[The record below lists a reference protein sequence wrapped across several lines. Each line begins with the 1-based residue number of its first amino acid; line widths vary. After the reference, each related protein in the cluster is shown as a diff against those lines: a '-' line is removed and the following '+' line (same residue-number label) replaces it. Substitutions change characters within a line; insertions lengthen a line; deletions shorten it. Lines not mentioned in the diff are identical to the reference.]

1 MRVNSR
7 AIAAQILAGV
17 IRDRRSL
24 AELLRQKIPDTLA
37 ARDQAL
43 VKEYCFG
50 VLRWYER
57 LKSIAALLVYK
68 PLKSRE
74 QEIAAL
80 LLVGLYQ
87 LIYLNTPSHAAVSE
101 TVAAAQVLKKAWAKG
116 LINQGLR
123 QFLKRKN
130 FFLEKADADETG
142 RFSHPQ
148 WMIDAIKAAW
158 PGYWESILTENNH
171 QAPLFLRVN
180 LRKNSREEYRLRLR
194 QHQINSFIVED
205 LPAALRLEQPLAVE
219 LLPGFSEGRCS
230 VQDPASQ
237 YIVELLNLKPQQ
249 RILDA
254 CAAPGGKTCH
264 ILEAAPDLAEL
275 IAIDQNADRLR
286 RVEENIVRLQL
297 SSTALRLLAADAS
310 DPKQWWDGRQ
320 FDRILLDAPCSGT
333 GVIRRHPDIKI
344 LREPSDIM
352 AGARQQMRLLTVL
365 WPLLK
370 PGGHLLYTTC
380 SIFTEENTET
390 IESFCRDHHDAV
402 SLPVALKPG
411 IPQKIGHQLLP
422 VAQGSDGFYYALLT
436 KSCP

>member
-1 MRVNSR
+1 M
-7 AIAAQILAGV
+7 

-24 AELLRQKIPDTLA
+24 AELLRQKIPSSLA

-57 LKSIAALLVYK
+57 LKSIAALLIYK

-142 RFSHPQ
+142 RFSHPR
-148 WMIDAIKAAW
+148 WMIDAIKTAW
-158 PGYWESILTENNH
+158 PEYWESILTENNNH
-171 QAPLFLRVN
+171 APLFLRVN
-180 LRKNSREEYRLRLR
+180 LRKNSREEYQARLW

-205 LPAALRLEQPLAVE
+205 SPTALRLDQPRAVE
-219 LLPGFSEGRCS
+219 LLPGFSEGCCS
-230 VQDPASQ
+230 VQDLASQ
-237 YIVELLNLKPQQ
+237 YIVELLNLKPRQ

-264 ILEAAPDLAEL
+264 ILEAASDLTEL
-275 IAIDQNADRLR
+275 IAIDQKAERLR
-286 RVEENIVRLQL
+286 RVEENIQRLQL
-297 SSTALRLLAADAS
+297 PLQALRLLTADAAQ
-310 DPKQWWDGRQ
+310 PEQWWDGRH

-344 LREPSDIM
+344 LREPSDII
-352 AGARQQMRLLTVL
+352 ASARQQKRLLTVL

-370 PGGHLLYTTC
+370 PGGLLLYTTC
-380 SIFTEENTET
+380 AIFTEENTEI
-390 IESFCRDHHDAV
+390 IESFCRDNHDAV
-402 SLPVALKPG
+402 PLPIDLKQG

-422 VAQGSDGFYYALLT
+422 TAQSTDGFYYALLT
-436 KSCP
+436 KSCD

>member
-1 MRVNSR
+1 M
-7 AIAAQILAGV
+7 
-17 IRDRRSL
+17 IRDRYSL
-24 AELLRQKIPDTLA
+24 AELLRQKIPSSLA

-57 LKSIAALLVYK
+57 LKSIAALLIYK

-80 LLVGLYQ
+80 LLIGLYQ
-87 LIYLNTPSHAAVSE
+87 LIYLNTPAHAAVSE

-116 LINQGLR
+116 LINQGLH
-123 QFLKRKN
+123 QFLKRKD
-130 FFLEKADADETG
+130 FFLEKADAGETG

-158 PGYWESILTENNH
+158 PEYWESILTENNH

-180 LRKNSREEYRLRLR
+180 LRKNSREEYQARLR
-194 QHQINSFIVED
+194 QHQINTFIVED
-205 LPAALRLEQPLAVE
+205 LPTALRLEQPRAVE
-219 LLPGFSEGRCS
+219 LLPGFSEGCCS
-230 VQDPASQ
+230 VQDLASQ
-237 YIVELLNLKPQQ
+237 YIVELLDLKPQQ

-264 ILEAAPDLAEL
+264 ILESMPDLAEL
-275 IAIDQNADRLR
+275 IAIDQNAERLR
-286 RVEENIVRLQL
+286 RVEENIIRLQL
-297 SSTALRLLAADAS
+297 PATALRLLAADAAH
-310 DPKQWWDGRQ
+310 PEQWWDGRQ

-344 LREPSDIM
+344 LRQADDI
-352 AGARQQMRLLTVL
+352 AAYARQQALLLSAL

-380 SIFTEENTET
+380 AIFPQENTGT
-390 IESFCRDHHDAV
+390 IEHFCRDHLDAT
-402 SLPVALKPG
+402 SLSIAIKPG
-411 IPQKIGHQLLP
+411 IPQKMGRQLLP
-422 VAQGSDGFYYALLT
+422 AAESHDGFYYALLT
-436 KSCP
+436 KSCQ